1 MAKLK
6 NRIFYIDEIR
16 ALAIL
21 FVLLIHVTKWFANAE
36 TPDTL
41 FWAFSSSFAA
51 LGNVGVPLFFMISGA
66 LLLNREYEINFFLK
80 SKLLRIFIP
89 FVFWIII
96 AILLRIYLNP
106 DNATIDFV
114 LAAIFEK
121 GYVWFIWM
129 LLGVYLITP
138 VINSFVQYKGLD
150 GVKYFLAIW
159 LVTIILTTL
168 NMFPFM
174 KIELSYF
181 AGYVGYFMLGYYL
194 KNCHPNISQ
203 KKLMIIS
210 LITFLIT
217 TTFVVFLILNHHM
230 GMWKSFYRT
239 IFPVIQ
245 ATSVFIFFR
254 FFEEYSNDHE
264 ESSIN
269 RFFSSMKESSLGKA
283 ITSISICSY
292 GIYLTHYLF
301 IWILLHISDHIFPI
315 FARNPF
321 KWIPVI
327 YLIVLL
333 CSWGLVWI
341 FSKIPYLNKV
351 SGT

>member
-1 MAKLK
+1 MAKVK

-21 FVLLIHVTKWFANAE
+21 LVLLIHVTKWFAHVE
-36 TPDTL
+36 TPDSL

-66 LLLNREYEINFFLK
+66 LLLNRDYDIKFFLK

-106 DNATIDFV
+106 DNATIHFV
-114 LAAIFEK
+114 IAAIFQK

-129 LLGVYLITP
+129 LLGVYLFTP
-138 VINSFVQYKGLD
+138 VINSFVQDKGLD
-150 GVKYFLAIW
+150 GVKYFLVIW

-194 KNCHPNISQ
+194 KNFQPKLS
-203 KKLMIIS
+203 KKYIMIIS
-210 LITFLIT
+210 LIAFLIT
-217 TTFVVFLILNHHM
+217 TAFVVFLILNHHM
-230 GMWKSFYRT
+230 GIWDSFYRT

-245 ATSVFIFFR
+245 ATSVFVFFR

-269 RFFSSMKESSLGKA
+269 RFFTSMKSSSFGKA
-283 ITSISICSY
+283 ITSISVCSY

-301 IWILLHISDHIFPI
+301 IWTLLHISEHVFPI

-321 KWIPVI
+321 KWIPVV
-327 YLIVLL
+327 YLIVLVG
-333 CSWGLVWI
+333 SWGLVWI
-341 FSKIPYLNKV
+341 FSKIPYLKKV